1 MNKKWCVYLHIV
13 HSSCGHDKYYVGIT
27 SASTKRRWGKD
38 GNGYKNQ
45 IFYRAIEKY
54 GWENIEHIILEKN
67 LSECEAKELEK
78 EYIKKY
84 NSFNKEYGYNLTL
97 GGDGSVGREVSNE
110 TRRKISNSLSGEK
123 HPMYGKHHTEE
134 YKQYMREIN
143 IGKKMS
149 EIDKKKLSDRKIS
162 KYKNGIITP
171 PMENKHHTDDSKQKI
186 SNNKIGKN
194 LGKDSVRS
202 KNIYQY
208 SLDGKYLNHY
218 YGAMEAER
226 LTGINHSLIT
236 ACCRGERKRGGKYM
250 WNYEKNDKIKPYE
263 SITNPGRKVNQYDKN
278 RNFLNTF
285 NNIHEAHIVTGAN
298 EQNISACCRGVRK
311 MCGGYIWE
319 YAS

>member
-1 MNKKWCVYLHIV
+1 MDKKWCVYLHIV

-54 GWENIEHIILEKN
+54 GWKNIEHIILKEN

-97 GGDGSVGREVSNE
+97 GGDGSIGREVSDE
-110 TRRKISNSLSGEK
+110 TRRKISNSISGEK

-143 IGKKMS
+143 IGKKMN
-149 EIDKKKLSDRKIS
+149 EKDKKKLSDRKIS
-162 KYKNGIITP
+162 DYKNGIITP
-171 PMENKHHTDDSKQKI
+171 PMKNKHHTDDSKQKM
-186 SNNKIGKN
+186 SNNKIGKK
-194 LGKDSVRS
+194 LGKDSGRS

-236 ACCRGERKRGGKYM
+236 ACCRGERKSGGKYM
-250 WNYEKNDKIKPYE
+250 WSYEKNDKIKPYKL
-263 SITNPGRKVNQYDKN
+263 ITNPGIKVNQYDEN
-278 RNFLNTF
+278 RNFLKTF
-285 NNIHEAHIVTGAN
+285 DNIHEAHIVTGAN